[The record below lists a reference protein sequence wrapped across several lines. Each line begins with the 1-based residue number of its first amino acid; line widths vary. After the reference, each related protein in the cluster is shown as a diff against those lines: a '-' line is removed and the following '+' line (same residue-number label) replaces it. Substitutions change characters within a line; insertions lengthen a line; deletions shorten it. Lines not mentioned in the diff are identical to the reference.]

1 MNETGQPVGNFM
13 KFLQF
18 PLTRIFLGFAL
29 LILVPGIAQLG
40 VQALVGNETTSADAI
55 AVIVITA
62 VTLLTYYWFVRI
74 IERRKVSELAS
85 TYTLKELSAGILLGT
100 VLFSTTIAILWLL
113 GYYQV
118 SAVNALQSI
127 VPWLLIGIISGTFEE
142 LLMRGILFRIMEESL
157 GTWIAIALSALV
169 FGALHL
175 SNPNATVW
183 AGLAISL
190 EAGIMLAAAYVYS
203 RRLWLPI
210 GIHIA
215 WNFVQGG
222 IFGVSVSGVESKG
235 LLESTLQGPVL
246 LSGGEFGA
254 ETSIFAVIVC
264 LIAGIYFVWKSYS
277 QGKFIKP
284 FWNRA

>member
-1 MNETGQPVGNFM
+1 MW
-13 KFLQF
+13 
-18 PLTRIFLGFAL
+18 
-29 LILVPGIAQLG
+29 
-40 VQALVGNETTSADAI
+40 SA
-55 AVIVITA
+55 
-62 VTLLTYYWFVRI
+62 TLLTYYWFVRI
-74 IERRKVSELAS
+74 IERRNVSELAS
-85 TYTLKELSAGILLGT
+85 AHTLRELSAGVLLGT

-127 VPWLLIGIISGTFEE
+127 LPWLFIGIVSGIFEE
-142 LLMRGILFRIMEESL
+142 LLMRGILFRILEESL

-175 SNPNATVW
+175 TNPNATLW
-183 AGLAISL
+183 AGLAITI
-190 EAGIMLAAAYVYS
+190 EAGVLLAAAYVYS

-222 IFGVSVSGVESKG
+222 IFGVAVSGVESEG
-235 LLESTLQGPVL
+235 LLTSTLSGPTF
-246 LSGGEFGA
+246 LSGGVFGA

-264 LIAGIYFVWKSYS
+264 LSVGIYFVWKSYY